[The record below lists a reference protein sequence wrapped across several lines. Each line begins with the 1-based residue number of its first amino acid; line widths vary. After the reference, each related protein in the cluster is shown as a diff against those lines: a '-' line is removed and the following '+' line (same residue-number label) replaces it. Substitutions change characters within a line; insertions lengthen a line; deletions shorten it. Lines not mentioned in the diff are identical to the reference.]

1 MQEFNNYLAALLP
14 TLNLSVT
21 QDTSQEPG
29 KSLINVTELARSR
42 YSYQVP
48 VFMIK
53 LPGVFPLIRI
63 ATNCKSD

>member
-21 QDTSQEPG
+21 QDTSQESG

-42 YSYQVP
+42 
-48 VFMIK
+48 
-53 LPGVFPLIRI
+53 
-63 ATNCKSD
+63 